1 MPGTNALRE
10 ECGVFR
16 YAPDATLL
24 PQTQQLTASLLAY
37 FYSATLVWFYSDL
50 DKGCIQRVADSC
62 LMVEITNLHWH
73 LLQFADD

>member
-50 DKGCIQRVADSC
+50 DTTKRRKSGASNSSVQN
-62 LMVEITNLHWH
+62 T
-73 LLQFADD
+73 